1 MGIRHKDIRPNGPE
15 STNHSNTNRNLTLDH
30 DHGLNYSH
38 LHAQWLVSP
47 VFQLGVL
54 PGLVGPSND
63 HVTDGFQSESDEWRI
78 RVPIWSAH
86 FPCDARGGS

>member
-1 MGIRHKDIRPNGPE
+1 MVVLGAKHESGVRIR
-15 STNHSNTNRNLTLDH
+15 
-30 DHGLNYSH
+30 
-38 LHAQWLVSP
+38 LVRP

-86 FPCDARGGS
+86 IPSDARGGS